1 MSNEAKAPKGAG
13 KKTFFL
19 NRWITKLSNWF
30 DSSVFNI
37 VEKEGYSESSPLC
50 VRSLWV
56 GILAGI
62 VIAIVV
68 IINDQSSIPN
78 WTMSIAGAIIV
89 AMIVMQAIKDLKLLT
104 TIGQKIGR
112 LAYLILVPFTFA
124 ILGAILAA
132 AAVWVVVLL
141 LVVWLI
147 LTFVFG
153 TGKKVKLSNNDV
165 VRDNGVFGYR
175 GESGDTYTKNLDGTY
190 TKDN

>member
-1 MSNEAKAPKGAG
+1 MSKAQKAQKGAG

-19 NRWITKLSNWF
+19 NRWIAKLANWF

-37 VEKEGYSESSPLC
+37 VDKEEYSESSPLC

>member
-37 VEKEGYSESSPLC
+37 VEKEGYYESSPLC

-68 IINDQSSIPN
+68 MINEQSSIPN
-78 WTMSIAGAIIV
+78 WTMGIAGAIIV
-89 AMIVMQAIKDLKLLT
+89 AMIVMQAIKDLKLLST
-104 TIGQKIGR
+104 TGQKVGR

-124 ILGAILAA
+124 LLGAIIAA
-132 AAVWVVVLL
+132 IAVWVVVFI
-141 LVVWLI
+141 LI
-147 LTFVFG
+147 LWLFFTLIFG
-153 TGKKVKLSNNDV
+153 TNKKVKLSNNDV